1 MAWVHVPETDYPFAL
16 ALAVLISDCN
26 SPNQVSRRDAM
37 SNLTS
42 IPSTNLSPHSG
53 PDTWL
58 RLQSGMTSR
67 PSTAALGVGS
77 LIRFSLDIHASRSVR
92 QGNGLART
100 TNATY
105 GLTWLASSGRSALD
119 GYSSKT
125 WQGIS
130 ASGSK
135 RFSGS
140 YAKWASTLRPSHSAR
155 RKSVPLTNDS
165 ESSLWHTTKTTA
177 GGYTRDGGVKG
188 KESLTLQGQAER
200 ARLSTARAEDG
211 ERAGMRHSR
220 GVADTLTAQARLWG
234 TPSAGL
240 ANYDENPG
248 TFAQRGQE
256 LKSRGHSAQGAN
268 LGQQAQIFPTPK
280 ALTGGANSRRKE
292 RGAGGPDLQEFVQD
306 QPWPT
311 ASARDWKDTP
321 GMAIEGTNPD
331 GSTRQRQDQLAR
343 VAHTFSHLHQ
353 ETRLPGLISFKR
365 RRILHRLLADAGLF
379 THPRSISRPY
389 SIPTRRTPENS
400 ARAAWRRQAS
410 YQRWRRKRL
419 KYWLGRRLN
428 PLFVEH
434 LMGWPPGHAL
444 SSCSAMEFV
453 LWQHRMRSAILPVT
467 SDLHP
472 SIWEPSSAADNYVPP
487 EQGSLF

>member
-188 KESLTLQGQAER
+188 KERLTLQGQAMIWRTPSAQEPGVD
-200 ARLSTARAEDG
+200 AGRLGSKDGTPWKGG
-211 ERAGMRHSR
+211 ERAYDIHTGRM
-220 GVADTLTAQARLWG
+220 AQ
-234 TPSAGL
+234 TS
-240 ANYDENPG
+240 
-248 TFAQRGQE
+248 
-256 LKSRGHSAQGAN
+256 

-311 ASARDWKDTP
+311 ASARDWKNTP